1 MNEEDGSPGGG
12 AVTPAPAEPPAS
24 PAAPAPTAV
33 TVDQV
38 KTLMA
43 ETLTGFKNAFF
54 ADMRRAG
61 ALKKDEPVASQ
72 PAPAAA
78 TAPAPVGLTATDV
91 QQMLERDRVLTRVEV
106 EHKLT
111 PAQAKRMRSIVE
123 AEKPAD
129 VSDWVSNFVTDMG
142 FAKPNT
148 PPAQAT
154 QAQAP
159 APAPAKPN
167 VSDRGTAAPTD
178 TRDFNGILHSRPL
191 EMTGHD
197 VEALK
202 VLHGEDKGLAEF
214 QKHVLAALGKVRIK
228 PPRG

>member
-12 AVTPAPAEPPAS
+12 AAAHAPAEPPAS

-61 ALKKDEPVASQ
+61 ALKKDEPAAPQ

-78 TAPAPVGLTATDV
+78 TTTAPAALTATDV

-148 PPAQAT
+148 PPEQAT
-154 QAQAP
+154 QAQ

-178 TRDFNGILHSRPL
+178 TRDFNGVLNSRPL

-197 VEALK
+197 VDNLM
-202 VLHGEDKGLAEF
+202 LQHGPDKGLQMF
-214 QKHVLAALGKVRIK
+214 QEHVLRALGKVRIK